1 MLSQNVSRLRTG
13 RPNMYYGK
21 GFSVDVMSRAWERN
35 IVCSSVQIYYSLRAW
50 RLKAAHYFTQEFD
63 ATSFSERNRNRTE

>member
-1 MLSQNVSRLRTG
+1 
-13 RPNMYYGK
+13 MYYGK

-50 RLKAAHYFTQEFD
+50 RLKASHYFTQEFD